1 MDLHP
6 LFVHFPIAL
15 LTLYSFLE
23 VIRRFTKGEHWMKVR
38 AVLVIAG
45 TIGAFVSLSTGE
57 GAERLF
63 GDRTLHD
70 VLEAHAIA
78 ANATTWI
85 YAILAVSYLIL
96 WMQQTYPHPSLFHRI
111 WEKTRFGKSL
121 VSKIIGTPITPA
133 LAVLGFLGLSLTG
146 ALGAILVYGPQF
158 DPVTSLVYNLLF
170 GR

>member
-23 VIRRFTKGEHWMKVR
+23 VIRRFTKNEHWVQVR

-45 TIGAFVSLSTGE
+45 TIGAFVSLSTGKR
-57 GAERLF
+57 AEQLF

-70 VLEAHAIA
+70 ILEAHAIA

-85 YAILAVSYLIL
+85 YAVLAVSYLIL
-96 WMQQTYPHPSLFHRI
+96 WLQQTTTHPPLLQRI
-111 WEKTRFGKSL
+111 LGKARL
-121 VSKIIGTPITPA
+121 GEPLAAKVLGTPVAPV

-146 ALGAILVYGPQF
+146 ALGAMLVYGPQF

>member
-23 VIRRFTKGEHWMKVR
+23 VIRRFTKNEHWVKVR

-45 TIGAFVSLSTGE
+45 TIGAFVSLSSGE
-57 GAERLF
+57 IAEKLF
-63 GDRTLHD
+63 GDRTLHNL
-70 VLEAHAIA
+70 LEAHAIA

-96 WMQQTYPHPSLFHRI
+96 WLQQTTAHPPLLQRI
-111 WEKTRFGKSL
+111 LGKARL
-121 VSKIIGTPITPA
+121 GEPLASKILGTPVAPA
-133 LAVLGFLGLSLTG
+133 LAALGFIGLSLTG

>member
-23 VIRRFTKGEHWMKVR
+23 VIRRFTKSEHWVQVR

-57 GAERLF
+57 RAGQLF

-70 VLEAHAIA
+70 ILEAHAIA

-85 YAILAVSYLIL
+85 YAVLAVSYLIL
-96 WMQQTYPHPSLFHRI
+96 WLQLTTTHPPLLQRI
-111 WEKTRFGKSL
+111 LGKARL
-121 VSKIIGTPITPA
+121 GEPLAAKVLGTPVAPV

-146 ALGAILVYGPQF
+146 ALGAMLVYGPQF